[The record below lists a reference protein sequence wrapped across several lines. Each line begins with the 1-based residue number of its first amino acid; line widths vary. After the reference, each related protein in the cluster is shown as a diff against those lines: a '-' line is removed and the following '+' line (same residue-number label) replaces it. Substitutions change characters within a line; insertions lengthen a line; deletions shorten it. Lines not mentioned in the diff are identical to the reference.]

1 MDKIKGSQLL
11 MKNLE
16 QYGVDTIFGLIGAHT
31 MELFDALYDFQD
43 SIRLITTRDERS
55 AALMADGYGR
65 VSHKPGVCLTSTGPG
80 AANALSGLGEA
91 YFSFSPVIHITS
103 TAEENLYG
111 RALGANHETRD
122 QLGMLRSVSRQA
134 FHLSTPADI
143 PGVIK
148 ETFYNLAVNR
158 PQPISIEIP
167 ADVQGETSYS
177 QSNTTFSVSGKI
189 DMYGWIKFSETK
201 YITNG
206 GEYDNCNGSYWVCR
220 RIRWRPGAEFEDA
233 RFKDDSFSGKWSLS
247 SFSGGFDLKK
257 E

>member
-122 QLGMLRSVSRQA
+122 QLGMLRSVSRHA

-143 PGVIK
+143 PSVIR

-167 ADVQGETSYS
+167 ADVQGETLYS
-177 QSNTTFSVSGKI
+177 QDHKI
-189 DMYGWIKFSETK
+189 K
-201 YITNG
+201 
-206 GEYDNCNGSYWVCR
+206 
-220 RIRWRPGAEFEDA
+220 EFEKPELNHAAIELASKLILNGKRVGIWAGTGVDRADA
-233 RFKDDSFSGKWSLS
+233 SLE
-247 SFSGGFDLKK
+247 LIHLA
-257 E
+257 